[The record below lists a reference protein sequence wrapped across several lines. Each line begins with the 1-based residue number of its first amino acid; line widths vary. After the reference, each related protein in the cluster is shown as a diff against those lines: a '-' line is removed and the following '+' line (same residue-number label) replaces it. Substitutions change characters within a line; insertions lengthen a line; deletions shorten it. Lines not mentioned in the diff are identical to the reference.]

1 MAGFPLFK
9 SYGRK
14 DEPVADPSNAQSAA
28 SEPAPRGR
36 KSGPTPTRRQAEA
49 ARRER
54 LNPSLTKKEARR
66 RQGASNRSQRLDHMR
81 AADNTPARA
90 LLRDHIDAHRRLGEF
105 LLPGLLLILGLT
117 LAQNFWPPATLV
129 SMILMYSYLGLV
141 ILDIALM
148 WRGYK
153 KLHAE
158 RLPQTPLRGLMLYGA
173 NRCIQMRRLRMPRPR
188 VQRGESY

>member
-9 SYGRK
+9 SYQRK
-14 DEPVADPSNAQSAA
+14 DEPAASQSAA
-28 SEPAPRGR
+28 EPLVDEPAQRGR
-36 KSGPTPTRRQAEA
+36 KDGPTPTRKQAEA

-54 LNPSLTKKEARR
+54 LNPSITKKEARK
-66 RQGASNRSQRLDHMR
+66 QASKANRSQRIDHMR
-81 AADNTPARA
+81 AADSTPERA

-117 LAQNFWPPATLV
+117 LAQSFWPPATLV
-129 SMILMYSYLGLV
+129 SMILMYTYIVLV
-141 ILDIALM
+141 IIDIVLM

-158 RLPQTPLRGLMLYGA
+158 RFPNTPLRGLMLYGA

-188 VQRGESY
+188 LERGDSY

>member
-9 SYGRK
+9 SYQRK
-14 DEPVADPSNAQSAA
+14 G
-28 SEPAPRGR
+28 EPAAPQSNVETPLGEPAVRGR
-36 KSGPTPTRRQAEA
+36 KSGPTPTRKQAEA

-54 LNPSLTKKEARR
+54 LNPTMTKKQAR
-66 RQGASNRSQRLDHMR
+66 QKQSSTNRSQRLSTMR
-81 AADNTPARA
+81 ATDNTPERA

-117 LAQNFWPPATLV
+117 LAQSVWPPATIV
-129 SMILMYSYLGLV
+129 SMILMYAYIVLV

-158 RLPQTPLRGLMLYGA
+158 RIPNTPLRGLLMYGS

-188 VQRGESY
+188 IERGASY

>member
-9 SYGRK
+9 SYQRK
-14 DEPVADPSNAQSAA
+14 GEPATPHGTAQPAA
-28 SEPAPRGR
+28 SDPARHGR
-36 KSGPTPTRRQAEA
+36 KSGPTPTRKQAEA

-54 LNPSLTKKEARR
+54 LNPSITKKEARK

-81 AADNTPARA
+81 AADNTPVRA

-129 SMILMYSYLGLV
+129 SMILMYTYIVLV
-141 ILDIALM
+141 ILDIVLM

-153 KLHAE
+153 KLHAQ
-158 RLPQTPLRGLMLYGA
+158 RLPDTPLRGLMLYGA